1 MQNDYVIQIQNIYKQ
16 YPRKGSGM
24 VTVLNDINLRV
35 KAGEFISLVGPS
47 GCGKSTLMRL
57 LLGSELPTSGS
68 IFIGGKKASGP
79 NRDRGI
85 VFQRY
90 SLFPH
95 LTVLEN
101 VMFGLELEQIN
112 LAKKW
117 LWYPGYRRKK
127 RQFVDEAMEYLRR
140 VRLDGHADKHPHELS
155 GGMQQRVA
163 IAQALI
169 MKPIVLLMDEPFG
182 ALDPGTREEM
192 QLFLLQLWEKERM
205 TIFFVTHDLEEALF
219 LGERVLVLS
228 SYYSAEQE
236 DSEGSKIVID
246 KKITSASSD
255 STDSKYTPEFNVL
268 LEQIRRDGFTESH
281 RQQVTEFDLSHPDSS
296 RFGQ

>member
-1 MQNDYVIQIQNIYKQ
+1 MENEYVVQIHNVCKEYAH
-16 YPRKGSGM
+16 KGSGM
-24 VTVLNDINLRV
+24 LAVLNDINLQV
-35 KAGEFISLVGPS
+35 KAGAFVSFIGPS
-47 GCGKSTLMRL
+47 GCGKSTLLRL
-57 LLGSELPTSGS
+57 ILGAELPTSGY
-68 IFIGGKKASGP
+68 ILIGGKKAGGP

-112 LAKKW
+112 LVKKW
-117 LWYPGYRRKK
+117 LWYHGYRKK
-127 RQFVDEAMEYLRR
+127 RAEFADEAMEYLRR
-140 VRLDGHADKHPHELS
+140 VRLHEHANKYPHELS

-192 QLFLLQLWEKERM
+192 QMLLLQLWEKERM

-219 LGERVLVLS
+219 LGERILVLS
-228 SYYSAEQE
+228 PYYRTDEGSAE
-236 DSEGSKIVID
+236 GSRIVID
-246 KKITSASSD
+246 KKPPGEHPKTIHD
-255 STDSKYTPEFNVL
+255 KYTPEFNVL
-268 LEQIRRDGFTESH
+268 LEQIRREGFTESH
-281 RQQVTEFDLSHPDSS
+281 LQHIQEFDLSHPDSFS
-296 RFGQ
+296 R

>member
-1 MQNDYVIQIQNIYKQ
+1 MQNEYVVQMRNVYKQ

-24 VTVLNDINLRV
+24 VTVLNDINLQV
-35 KAGEFISLVGPS
+35 QAGEFVSFVGPS
-47 GCGKSTLMRL
+47 GCGKSTLLRL
-57 LLGSELPTSGS
+57 LLGAELPTSGHVL
-68 IFIGGKKASGP
+68 IGGKEAGGP

-112 LAKKW
+112 LVKKW
-117 LWYPGYRRKK
+117 LWYPGYHRMRAE
-127 RQFVDEAMEYLRR
+127 FTDEAMEYLRR
-140 VRLDGHADKHPHELS
+140 VKLDEHAEKHPHELS

-192 QLFLLQLWEKERM
+192 QLFLLHLWEKERM

-228 SYYSAEQE
+228 PYYST
-236 DSEGSKIVID
+236 DEGRADGSRIVID
-246 KKITSASSD
+246 KETPGKHSKSID
-255 STDSKYTPEFNVL
+255 DKYTPEFNVL
-268 LEQIRRDGFTESH
+268 LEQIRREGFTESH
-281 RQQVTEFDLSHPDSS
+281 RQHIQEFDLSHPDSFS
-296 RFGQ
+296 K

>member
-1 MQNDYVIQIQNIYKQ
+1 MQNDYVIQVQNIYKQ
-16 YPRKGSGM
+16 YPRKNGGM

-35 KAGEFISLVGPS
+35 KTREFVSLVGPS
-47 GCGKSTLMRL
+47 GCGKSTLLRL
-57 LLGSELPTSGS
+57 LLGAEPPTSGN

-112 LAKKW
+112 LVTKW
-117 LWYPGYRRKK
+117 LWYLRYRRK
-127 RQFVDEAMEYLRR
+127 RAQFADEAMEYLRR
-140 VRLDGHADKHPHELS
+140 VRLDEHADKHPHELS

-228 SYYSAEQE
+228 SYYITEQE
-236 DSEGSKIVID
+236 NSEGSKIVID
-246 KKITSASSD
+246 KEIPSASSK

-281 RQQVTEFDLSHPDSS
+281 RQEVTEFDLSHPDSS
-296 RFGQ
+296 CFG

>member
-1 MQNDYVIQIQNIYKQ
+1 MKSEYVVQVRNVYKE
-16 YPRKGSGM
+16 YPREKNMM
-24 VTVLNDINLRV
+24 VTVLNDITLQV
-35 KAGEFISLVGPS
+35 KSGSFISFVGPS
-47 GCGKSTLMRL
+47 GCGKSTLLRL
-57 LLGSELPTSGS
+57 ILGAELPTSGHVL
-68 IFIGGKKASGP
+68 IGGKEAGGP

-112 LAKKW
+112 LVKKW
-117 LWYPGYRRKK
+117 LLYPKYRGK
-127 RQFVDEAMEYLRR
+127 RREFAEEAMEYLRH
-140 VRLDGHADKHPHELS
+140 VKLDEHANKYPHELS

-182 ALDPGTREEM
+182 ALDPGTREDM
-192 QLFLLQLWEKERM
+192 QLFLLRLWEEERM

-228 SYYSAEQE
+228 PYYITDEGRA
-236 DSEGSKIVID
+236 EGSRIVID
-246 KKITSASSD
+246 KETPGKHPKTIHD
-255 STDSKYTPEFNVL
+255 KYTPEFNAL
-268 LEQIRRDGFTESH
+268 LEQIRREGFTESH
-281 RQQVTEFDLSHPDSS
+281 LQHIQEFDLSHPDS
-296 RFGQ
+296 FGR

>member
-1 MQNDYVIQIQNIYKQ
+1 MQNGYVIQIQNIYKQ
-16 YPRKGSGM
+16 YPRKGGGM

-57 LLGSELPTSGS
+57 LLGAELPTSGS

-112 LAKKW
+112 LVTKW
-117 LWYPGYRRKK
+117 LWYFRYRRK
-127 RQFVDEAMEYLRR
+127 RAQFIDEAMEYLRR

-228 SYYSAEQE
+228 SYYSAEQK

-246 KKITSASSD
+246 KNITSASSN

-281 RQQVTEFDLSHPDSS
+281 RQQVADFDLSHPDSS